1 MITYYVVNVAA
12 IVSMLKL
19 KIHLFLDRSRRG
31 ECSGDTVANFSI
43 SDTKLMNHTKTF
55 SQQNDLSC

>member
-19 KIHLFLDRSRRG
+19 KIHLFWIDHGVVSVVVIL
-31 ECSGDTVANFSI
+31 NI
-43 SDTKLMNHTKTF
+43 TF
-55 SQQNDLSC
+55 TSYHLG

>member
-19 KIHLFLDRSRRG
+19 KIHLFFFISRRG
-31 ECSGDTVANFSI
+31 EGSGDI
-43 SDTKLMNHTKTF
+43 KLH
-55 SQQNDLSC
+55 LY